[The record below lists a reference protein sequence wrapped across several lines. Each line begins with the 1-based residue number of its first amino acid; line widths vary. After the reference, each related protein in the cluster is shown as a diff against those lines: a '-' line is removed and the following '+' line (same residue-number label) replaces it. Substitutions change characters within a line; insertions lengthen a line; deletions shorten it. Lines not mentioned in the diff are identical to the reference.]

1 MISGDVLTIFHWL
14 WCDHLNDQFL
24 EAVRSS
30 EIELWDGTLSVM
42 APNEQAAHYFWD
54 NRDRLLHTLG
64 CQHLEIF
71 IGEALFASSRDP
83 LPEY

>member
-1 MISGDVLTIFHWL
+1 MTPGCVLTIFHWL
-14 WCDHLNDQFL
+14 WCDHLSDQFL

-30 EIELWDGTLSVM
+30 EIEIWEGTISVM
-42 APNEQAAHYFWD
+42 SPHERAAHYFWD
-54 NRDRLLHTLG
+54 NRDRLLLTLG

-71 IGEALFASSRDP
+71 IGESLFASSRDP